1 MANYSATWGNLHKQ
15 VSHVQKSVSITDTET
30 YSVARSNFH
39 LFKAKKLGQSFE
51 IQMLCELTCEEV

>member
-15 VSHVQKSVSITDTET
+15 VSHVQKSPSTTDTEIYT
-30 YSVARSNFH
+30 VARPNFH
-39 LFKAKKLGQSFE
+39 LFKAKRLGQSFG